1 MWTPTLC
8 HSEHLPSMQSDE
20 TSLCMIE
27 RMTAA
32 IDDLDAVDA
41 R

>member
-1 MWTPTLC
+1 
-8 HSEHLPSMQSDE
+8 MQSDE

-32 IDDLDAVDA
+32 IDDLDALDFA
-41 R
+41 DGA